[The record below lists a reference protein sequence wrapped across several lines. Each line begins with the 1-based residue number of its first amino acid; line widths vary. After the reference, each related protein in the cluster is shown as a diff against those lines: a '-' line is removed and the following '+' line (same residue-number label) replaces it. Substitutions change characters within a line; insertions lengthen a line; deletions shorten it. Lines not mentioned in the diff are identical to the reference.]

1 MHQFLID
8 QVNISVFNN
17 DMIPKCTNIMV
28 VDEEIQLDELDALK
42 ADLLSLQASV
52 HKLVCQLF
60 ICLPSYLFI
69 FIAASIY

>member
-8 QVNISVFNN
+8 QVNVICDN
-17 DMIPKCTNIMV
+17 DVDSICVI

-52 HKLVCQLF
+52 HKLV
-60 ICLPSYLFI
+60 Y
-69 FIAASIY
+69 